1 MASTIIIY
9 QGDGT
14 TTSFTIPFDYL
25 KKTFV
30 KVFLDTSTEL
40 KGGSSSDATADYYF
54 KDATT
59 IQLTKIVPTST
70 QTITIRRYTSATER
84 VASFRDGSVLYAK
97 DLDTSQVQ
105 AFHIAE
111 EGRDILND
119 ALTVDRNG
127 NWDAKNK
134 RITRVGDPVE
144 TTDAVNKKYV
154 DSVVDMQKTLGEYEV
169 TTKGYRD
176 EAEGFRNESLNYAT
190 QAQASAGVA
199 SSAKEVVLNKADEVS
214 QNATEVSTKHADV
227 VVKHTDVVAKAE
239 QVSDDATKV
248 SQDRTAVEEIS
259 NLLSPIVPHTNEIVV
274 VSENIEHVVTNSQN
288 ITQINVVGADLKGS
302 ISESV
307 YDDYGTIG
315 DTTPLPTITGGNI
328 KIVADNID
336 NVNTVAGI
344 APEIETVVN
353 AVDTVKAY
361 SESAQK
367 SATDSQTYATTA
379 GAKASEASTE
389 ASNAHN
395 SATAS
400 ASSASVSRNWAIK
413 LDAPVEGTDYSSKYY
428 AQKAQE
434 SAASVSTEGA
444 TQIQALKTEGT
455 KQVGLVTAEGTSQK
469 DLLDSHTT
477 ELVGTLETSATAQT
491 KKVTD
496 EGKKQVSAVSTE
508 GTNQVGLVTSEGTKQ
523 VKAVQDA
530 KTEATTAISAEVT
543 KAETAAST
551 ATAKATE
558 ASQSATTATAKATE
572 ASQSATTA
580 TTKASEA
587 SASAT
592 SASASANTAT
602 TKATNAASSAERAEN
617 GATNSWA
624 YAELSK
630 QWAIQT
636 DTPVEGSLYGAKFYA
651 EQAASGQLRA
661 NWAETD
667 ETSKSFILN
676 KPTLST
682 VATSGNYSDLN
693 GKPTI
698 PTVPTKVSAFEN
710 DKGYLTAHQ
719 SLAGY
724 ATETFVNNAVS
735 ASENKAYN
743 DYGTLG

>member
-9 QGDGT
+9 QGDGS

-119 ALTVDRNG
+119 ALTIDRNG
-127 NWDAKNK
+127 NWDAKKK

-154 DSVVDMQKTLGEYEV
+154 DSVVDMQKTLGEYEA

-176 EAEGFRNESLNYAT
+176 ESEGFRNESLNYAT
-190 QAQASAGVA
+190 QAQSSASAVA
-199 SSAKEVVLNKADEVS
+199 AAREDVLTKANEVS
-214 QNATEVSTKHADV
+214 QHANEVSTKHADV
-227 VVKHTDVVAKAE
+227 VAKHADVVSKAE

-248 SQDRTAVEEIS
+248 SQDRTAVEETS
-259 NLLSPIVPHTNEIVV
+259 ELLKPILPYTDEVV
-274 VSENIEHVVTNSQN
+274 LVAENIEHVVTDSQN
-288 ITQINVVGADLKGS
+288 INQINIVGTDLEGTLSGS
-302 ISESV
+302 TF
-307 YDDYGTIG
+307 DDYGTIG

-328 KIVADNID
+328 KIVADNIA
-336 NVNTVAGI
+336 NINTVAGL
-344 APEIETVVN
+344 APEFETVVN
-353 AVDTVKAY
+353 SVATVKAY

-389 ASNAHN
+389 ASNAQN

-400 ASSASVSRNWAIK
+400 ASSAATSKNWAIK

-434 SAASVSTEGA
+434 SATTVSTESA

-455 KQVGLVTAEGTSQK
+455 KQVGLVTAEGT
-469 DLLDSHTT
+469 
-477 ELVGTLETSATAQT
+477 
-491 KKVTD
+491 
-496 EGKKQVSAVSTE
+496 
-508 GTNQVGLVTSEGTKQ
+508 KQ
-523 VKAVQDA
+523 VKAVQDV

-543 KAETAAST
+543 KAET
-551 ATAKATE
+551 
-558 ASQSATTATAKATE
+558 SATTATSKATE

-592 SASASANTAT
+592 SASTSANTAT
-602 TKATNAASSAERAEN
+602 TNATNAASSAVRAEN
-617 GATNSWA
+617 GATNSLA

-651 EQAASGQLRA
+651 EQAASGQVQVD
-661 NWAETD
+661 WTETD
-667 ETSKSFILN
+667 ETSKAFILN
-676 KPTLST
+676 KPTLAL
-682 VATSGNYSDLN
+682 VATSGNYSDLS

-710 DKGYLTAHQ
+710 DKGYLTEHQ

-724 ATETFVNNAVS
+724 ATETFVNTAVS
-735 ASENKAYN
+735 NSENKAYN

>member
-9 QGDGT
+9 QGDGN

-97 DLDTSQVQ
+97 DLDISQVQ

-127 NWDAKNK
+127 NWDAKKK

-154 DSVVDMQKTLGEYEV
+154 DSVVDMQKTLSEYEA

-176 EAEGFRNESLNYAT
+176 ESEGFRDESLNYAT
-190 QAQASAGVA
+190 QAQSSASAVA
-199 SSAKEVVLNKADEVS
+199 AAREEVLNKADEVS
-214 QNATEVSTKHADV
+214 QNTTEVSTKHSDV
-227 VVKHTDVVAKAE
+227 VAKHADVVAKAK
-239 QVSDDATKV
+239 QVADDATKV

-259 NLLSPIVPHTNEIVV
+259 DLLKPIVPHTNEVV
-274 VSENIEHVVTNSQN
+274 VVAENIEHVVTDSQN
-288 ITQINVVGADLKGS
+288 INQINIVGTDLKGS
-302 ISESV
+302 LSDSTF
-307 YDDYGTIG
+307 DDYGTIG

-336 NVNTVAGI
+336 NVNTVAGL
-344 APEIETVVN
+344 APEFETVVN
-353 AVDTVKAY
+353 AVATVKAY

-400 ASSASVSRNWAIK
+400 ASSATVSRNWAIK

-434 SAASVSTEGA
+434 SA
-444 TQIQALKTEGT
+444 
-455 KQVGLVTAEGTSQK
+455 
-469 DLLDSHTT
+469 
-477 ELVGTLETSATAQT
+477 
-491 KKVTD
+491 
-496 EGKKQVSAVSTE
+496 
-508 GTNQVGLVTSEGTKQ
+508 
-523 VKAVQDA
+523 
-530 KTEATTAISAEVT
+530 
-543 KAETAAST
+543 
-551 ATAKATE
+551 
-558 ASQSATTATAKATE
+558 
-572 ASQSATTA
+572 TTA

-587 SASAT
+587 SESAT
-592 SASASANTAT
+592 SASTSANTAT
-602 TKATNAASSAERAEN
+602 TKATSASSSAVRAEN
-617 GATNSWA
+617 GATNSFA

-630 QWAIQT
+630 KWAIQT
-636 DTPVEGSLYGAKFYA
+636 DAPVEGSLYGAKYYA
-651 EQAASGQLRA
+651 EQMASGQLRA

-676 KPTLST
+676 KPDLS
-682 VATSGNYSDLN
+682 V
-693 GKPTI
+693 
-698 PTVPTKVSAFEN
+698 
-710 DKGYLTAHQ
+710 
-719 SLAGY
+719 Y
-724 ATETFVNNAVS
+724 ATETFVNDAVS
-735 ASENKAYN
+735 ASENKAYA
-743 DYGTLG
+743 DYGSL

>member
-9 QGDGT
+9 QGDGN

-97 DLDTSQVQ
+97 DLDISQVQ

-127 NWDAKNK
+127 NWDAKKK

-154 DSVVDMQKTLGEYEV
+154 DSVVDMQKTLGEYEA

-176 EAEGFRNESLNYAT
+176 EAEGFRDESLNYAT
-190 QAQASAGVA
+190 QAQSSASAVA
-199 SSAKEVVLNKADEVS
+199 AAREEVLNKANEVS
-214 QNATEVSTKHADV
+214 QNATEVSTKHSDV
-227 VVKHTDVVAKAE
+227 VVKHADVVAKAK
-239 QVSDDATKV
+239 QVADDATKV

-259 NLLSPIVPHTNEIVV
+259 DLLNPIVPHTNEVV
-274 VSENIEHVVTNSQN
+274 VVAENIEHVVTDSQN
-288 ITQINVVGADLKGS
+288 INQINIVGTDLKGS
-302 ISESV
+302 LSDSTF
-307 YDDYGTIG
+307 DDYGTIG

-328 KIVADNID
+328 KIVADNIA
-336 NVNTVAGI
+336 NVNTVAGL
-344 APEIETVVN
+344 APEFETVVN

-400 ASSASVSRNWAIK
+400 ASSATASKNWAIK

-434 SAASVSTEGA
+434 SA
-444 TQIQALKTEGT
+444 
-455 KQVGLVTAEGTSQK
+455 
-469 DLLDSHTT
+469 
-477 ELVGTLETSATAQT
+477 
-491 KKVTD
+491 
-496 EGKKQVSAVSTE
+496 
-508 GTNQVGLVTSEGTKQ
+508 
-523 VKAVQDA
+523 
-530 KTEATTAISAEVT
+530 
-543 KAETAAST
+543 
-551 ATAKATE
+551 
-558 ASQSATTATAKATE
+558 TTATTKATE

-580 TTKASEA
+580 TTKATEA
-587 SASAT
+587 SESAT
-592 SASASANTAT
+592 SASTSANTAT
-602 TKATNAASSAERAEN
+602 TKATNATSS
-617 GATNSWA
+617 
-624 YAELSK
+624 AELSK
-630 QWAIQT
+630 KWAIQT

-661 NWAETD
+661 NWLETD

-676 KPTLST
+676 KPDLS
-682 VATSGNYSDLN
+682 V
-693 GKPTI
+693 
-698 PTVPTKVSAFEN
+698 
-710 DKGYLTAHQ
+710 
-719 SLAGY
+719 Y
-724 ATETFVNNAVS
+724 ATETFVNDAVS
-735 ASENKAYN
+735 TAENKAYA
-743 DYGTLG
+743 DYGSL